1 MIHDVPGTRGCG
13 CTGAALLVLTR
24 RGFLTPH
31 TSHGDAADEHDRIW
45 GRRGVV
51 FSVVPGIPF
60 TAVEYNRYPC
70 CCCRL
75 YHRYQ
80 ASCNSYRS
88 SCWAWPIAAILYV
101 KDIVA
106 TTNCNTVGEVSAKK
120 KIFAVAGT
128 ELYYF
133 YEYQSLVVL
142 VQSWSTGSA
151 RKGEILL
158 HTAG

>member
-1 MIHDVPGTRGCG
+1 M
-13 CTGAALLVLTR
+13 
-24 RGFLTPH
+24 
-31 TSHGDAADEHDRIW
+31 
-45 GRRGVV
+45 
-51 FSVVPGIPF
+51 
-60 TAVEYNRYPC
+60 
-70 CCCRL
+70 
-75 YHRYQ
+75 
-80 ASCNSYRS
+80 
-88 SCWAWPIAAILYV
+88 

-142 VQSWSTGSA
+142 VQSWATGSA

-158 HTAG
+158 HLSLIHI